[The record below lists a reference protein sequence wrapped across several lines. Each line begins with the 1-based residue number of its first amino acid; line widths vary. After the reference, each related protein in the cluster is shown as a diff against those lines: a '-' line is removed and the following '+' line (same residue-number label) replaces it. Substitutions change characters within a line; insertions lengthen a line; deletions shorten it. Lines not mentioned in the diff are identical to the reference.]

1 MNRMSIRAAMVPAVL
16 LSLALAACS
25 NDAPVPASGAHHA
38 EPARSHDAGIRATTI
53 PAEQARAAG
62 IRVAPAGAATIAD
75 VHELQGLL
83 TPVAG
88 HVAQAV
94 ARFPGPVRSLDV
106 HVGDRVRAGEVVAR
120 VESNKSLSTYAV
132 RAPIAGVVTA
142 RHATVGSMA
151 GAGQALLEIA
161 DLSVLW
167 VDLHLFGRNAD
178 HIQAGATIEVTRLS
192 DGKTTQATVERV
204 LPGLASASQSTVA
217 RALIDNRDG
226 QWRPGA
232 AVKARVV
239 VERKAVDVAVPLAA
253 LQRMDGDEVVFVRH
267 GDTYAARKVETGE
280 RDARH
285 VQIVDGL
292 AAGEQVVVAES
303 YLIKADIGKEGATH
317 EH

>member
-1 MNRMSIRAAMVPAVL
+1 MNRMSTWATIVLAAL
-16 LSLALAACS
+16 LTMGLSACS
-25 NDAPVPASGAHHA
+25 NSAPNPAADTHEDAPASI
-38 EPARSHDAGIRATTI
+38 HDAEVQATTI
-53 PAEQARAAG
+53 SAEQARAAG
-62 IRVAPAGAATIAD
+62 IRVAPVAGAVIAD

-106 HVGDRVRAGEVVAR
+106 HVGDRVRAGQVVAR

-132 RAPIAGVVTA
+132 HAPISGVVTA
-142 RHATVGSMA
+142 RHASVGSMA

-178 HIQAGATIEVTRLS
+178 HIQAGATIAVTRLS

-217 RALIDNRDG
+217 RAVIDNRDG

-232 AVKARVV
+232 AVTARVL
-239 VERKAVDVAVPLAA
+239 VDQKRVAVAVPLAA
-253 LQRMDGDEVVFVRH
+253 LQSMGGRSVVFVRT
-267 GDTYAARKVETGE
+267 GDTYAARPVKTGE
-280 RDARH
+280 RDA
-285 VQIVDGL
+285 QKIEIVDGL

-303 YLIKADIGKEGATH
+303 YLIKADIGKEGAAH